1 MDGVK
6 NVATFDVEFELDALA
21 FDAALDVTVTT
32 ATGSYT
38 LPAATGE
45 TLGGIKVGSDLE
57 ITPEGVLSVQKATG
71 VEADNTHPITAAAVY
86 TEVGNI
92 DVLLKTI

>member
-1 MDGVK
+1 MIRFKVTEPCPVK
-6 NVATFDVEFELDALA
+6 MAVADA
-21 FDAALDVTVTT
+21 VVVQSGGG
-32 ATGSYT
+32 GSYV

-71 VEADNTHPITAAAVY
+71 VEPDNTHPITAAAVY

>member
-1 MDGVK
+1 MSRQNGGCGRGCRPKRRRGIVCLTHGD
-6 NVATFDVEFELDALA
+6 
-21 FDAALDVTVTT
+21 
-32 ATGSYT
+32 
-38 LPAATGE
+38 GE
-45 TLGGIKVGSDLE
+45 TLGGIKVGADLE

>member
-1 MDGVK
+1 MIRFKVTEPCPVK
-6 NVATFDVEFELDALA
+6 MAVADA
-21 FDAALDVTVTT
+21 VVVHSGGG
-32 ATGSYT
+32 GSYV